1 MKRLQKLV
9 TTEDAPG
16 MQLVNMIWHHRSP
29 HSATELGF
37 NTELSAVGFLTKP
50 LNAQIST
57 SQLLHFIIN
66 EYVPRDIQKQRIVK
80 MQPTEARIFRVLPP
94 ECCAFE

>member
-29 HSATELGF
+29 HSVTKLDF
-37 NTELSAVGFLTKP
+37 NTEVFAVGFLTKP
-50 LNAQIST
+50 LNVQIST

-66 EYVPRDIQKQRIVK
+66 EYVPRDI
-80 MQPTEARIFRVLPP
+80 
-94 ECCAFE
+94 